1 MNNFKSYW
9 FIEGDS
15 YDYPSLKAAKFAAR
29 LAFNKGIPD
38 KYPQKSHIFHVV
50 DTRCVSS
57 VVIEVSPKGRVKF
70 SRPQRL

>member
-15 YDYPSLKAAKFAAR
+15 YDYPSLKAAKFAVRHFFAV
-29 LAFNKGIPD
+29 GTPV

-57 VVIEVSPKGRVKF
+57 VVIEVSPEGKVKF